1 MKPSIEVDIEN
12 VDALTA
18 YLRDSSCIA
27 ADETPHIRVL
37 AGGVSNKTV
46 LVQRASGEAWVV
58 KQALPKL
65 RVAADWFCNPDRI
78 QREAEGM
85 RRLHDLAPAGT
96 ITRLVAEDFPN
107 FLLVMEAVPEP
118 HANWKTLLLHGE
130 IVPDHFVQFGALLAA
145 IHARSRIQRE
155 TLAVVFEDRSYFESL
170 RIEPYYA
177 FALSN
182 VPEAA
187 FLSDLI
193 DKTRE
198 RRYTVVHGDYS
209 PKNVL
214 VHNGKL
220 ILLDHEVIHFGDPAF
235 DLGFSL
241 THILSKAHHLLP
253 HREAL
258 LAQAAL
264 YWDTYRN
271 TLRNLSGDSND
282 SNGDPDLERY
292 AVLHTLGCL
301 LARIAG
307 RSPLEY
313 LSPKEREGQKRAVL
327 ALAAQLPVSVPDL
340 ITRFSSELNDAHP

>member
-1 MKPSIEVDIEN
+1 MKPSIEVDIED

-18 YLRDSSCIA
+18 YLRASAFLA
-27 ADETPHIRVL
+27 ADETPHIQVL

-46 LVQRASGEAWVV
+46 LVQRASGEAWVL

-85 RRLHDLAPAGT
+85 RRLHDLAPEGT
-96 ITRLVAEDFPN
+96 ITRLVAEDFPH

-118 HANWKTLLLHGE
+118 HANWKTLLLRGE
-130 IVPDHFVQFGALLAA
+130 IVPDHFVQFGALLAT
-145 IHARSRIQRE
+145 IHARSRAQRE
-155 TLAVVFEDRSYFESL
+155 TMAVVFEDRSYFESL

-177 FALSN
+177 FALAN
-182 VPEAA
+182 VPEAV
-187 FLSDLI
+187 FISDLI
-193 DKTRE
+193 DATRA

-214 VHNGKL
+214 VHDGTL

-258 LAQAAL
+258 LAMAGL
-264 YWDTYRN
+264 YWDTYRS
-271 TLRNLSGDSND
+271 TLRDLSGGSDC
-282 SNGDPDLERY
+282 DPDLERY

-301 LARIAG
+301 LARVAG

-313 LSPKEREGQKRAVL
+313 LSLQERERQKRAVL
-327 ALAAQLPVSVPDL
+327 AVAAQPPTSIPDL
-340 ITRFSSELNDAHP
+340 ITRFASELNDAHP

>member
-1 MKPSIEVDIEN
+1 MEASIEVDIEN
-12 VDALTA
+12 AAELTA
-18 YLRDSSCIA
+18 YLRDSSFIA
-27 ADETPHIRVL
+27 ADETPQIRVL

-46 LVQRASGEAWVV
+46 LVQRSSGEAWVL

-65 RVAADWFCNPDRI
+65 RVASDWFCNPDRI

-85 RRLHDLAPAGT
+85 RQLLGLAPIGT

-118 HANWKTLLLHGE
+118 HANWKTRLLQGE
-130 IVPDHFVQFGALLAA
+130 IVPDHFVQFGELLAT
-145 IHARSRIQRE
+145 IHARSRIQSK
-155 TLAVVFEDRSYFESL
+155 TLSVVFEDR
-170 RIEPYYA
+170 PYYA

-193 DKTRE
+193 DQTRE
-198 RRYTVVHGDYS
+198 RRYTIVHGDYS

-271 TLRNLSGDSND
+271 TLRNLSGDAND

-301 LARIAG
+301 LARVAG

-313 LSPKEREGQKRAVL
+313 LSPKEREVQKRAVL